1 MRWAIVLAAIP
12 VIAFGA
18 GSVAAQSR
26 GDCAGQLDPL
36 INRKLTIS
44 GLILN
49 VTEIEL
55 FISVVLFRDV
65 KSGCEFTAMEG
76 LLDDTCK
83 PGRSIAITGVL
94 KRSTITKGYEI
105 DRGNDPSDD
114 TLACR

>member
-1 MRWAIVLAAIP
+1 MRS
-12 VIAFGA
+12 VIAYVVVLLAVVA
-18 GSVAAQSR
+18 GSAAAQSR
-26 GDCAGQLDPL
+26 GTCAGQLDPL

-44 GLILN
+44 GLVLN
-49 VTEIEL
+49 VTEVER
-55 FISVVLFRDV
+55 FISVILFRDV
-65 KSGCEFTAMEG
+65 QSGCEFTAMEG

-94 KRSTITKGYEI
+94 KRSTTTKGYEI